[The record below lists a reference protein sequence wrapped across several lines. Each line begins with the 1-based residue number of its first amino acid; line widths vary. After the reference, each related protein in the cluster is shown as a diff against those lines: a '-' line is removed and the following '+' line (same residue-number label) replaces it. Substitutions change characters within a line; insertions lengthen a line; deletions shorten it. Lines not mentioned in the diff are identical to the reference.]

1 MRVALRLRQADI
13 EPRHRFHSSPKSAI
27 TVSHAGLASVFM
39 RARGAIL
46 AATAVAVAGCA
57 HTVERRA
64 GVHRRRADHPA
75 APDDTG
81 QVLVTAAQVSDIV
94 GARLQ
99 VDADQA
105 RPVSGSSAVPACS
118 ALDSVGMAAFVGDG
132 WSGFRVLLFTD
143 GERHD
148 RVVAEAVAVYPDA
161 RSAAAAFA
169 TGTSDVKA
177 CDGQRALS
185 TGSGA
190 AWKFGVHDDDTDTVR
205 WTKQQLAI
213 PLDLGVPRR
222 GQASHNAVLQA
233 MACQDDDGGETVV
246 TSLTDRMSASVWELS
261 GR

>member
-1 MRVALRLRQADI
+1 
-13 EPRHRFHSSPKSAI
+13 
-27 TVSHAGLASVFM
+27 M
-39 RARGAIL
+39 RARVAVLG
-46 AATAVAVAGCA
+46 ATAVAVAGCA
-57 HTVERRA
+57 HTVSGAPVFTSAEPITPLR
-64 GVHRRRADHPA
+64 
-75 APDDTG
+75 PDDTG

-143 GERHD
+143 VERHD
-148 RVVAEAVAVYPDA
+148 RVVAQAVAVYPDA
-161 RSAAAAFA
+161 GSAATAFS
-169 TGTSDVKA
+169 TGTSDAKA

-190 AWKFGVHDDDTDTVR
+190 AWKFGVQDDDTDTVR
-205 WTKQQLAI
+205 WTKHQLSI
-213 PLDLGVPRR
+213 PLTWVCHGEARLRN
-222 GQASHNAVLQA
+222 NAVLQA
-233 MACQDDDGGETVV
+233 MACQDDDGGQMVV

>member
-1 MRVALRLRQADI
+1 
-13 EPRHRFHSSPKSAI
+13 
-27 TVSHAGLASVFM
+27 M

-57 HTVERRA
+57 HTVSGAPVFTDAEPITPLR
-64 GVHRRRADHPA
+64 
-75 APDDTG
+75 PDDTG

-143 GERHD
+143 VEHHD
-148 RVVAEAVAVYPDA
+148 RVVAQ
-161 RSAAAAFA
+161 
-169 TGTSDVKA
+169 A
-177 CDGQRALS
+177 CDG
-185 TGSGA
+185 
-190 AWKFGVHDDDTDTVR
+190 
-205 WTKQQLAI
+205 
-213 PLDLGVPRR
+213 
-222 GQASHNAVLQA
+222 GQ
-233 MACQDDDGGETVV
+233 TVV